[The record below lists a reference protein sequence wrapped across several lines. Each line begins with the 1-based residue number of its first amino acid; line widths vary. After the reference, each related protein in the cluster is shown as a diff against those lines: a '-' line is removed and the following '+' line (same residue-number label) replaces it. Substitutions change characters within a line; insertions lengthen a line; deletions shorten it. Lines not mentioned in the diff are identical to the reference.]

1 MEGYIEKKDDLWY
14 VRWSD
19 IHSFSNGTIW
29 TYSKIVNNDTLGYNE
44 GDKVNVEFIIDNNWL
59 PTDICKI
66 IINKPKEKEVFK
78 AFEPKKNNRFIV
90 EFPIEVDIDKCFIKS
105 INKPKYHNNTWQ
117 DIRIDFYDPIDPST
131 SKRLFNI
138 IDKLRINNLKILNSF
153 KINTLDP
160 TGVTIEQWVIYVDEI
175 LMIDFGKFDYS
186 DDGNP
191 TPYMIIKPSN
201 CILNF

>member
-1 MEGYIEKKDDLWY
+1 MEGYIEKKDGFWC

-19 IHSFSNGTIW
+19 IHSFANGTIW
-29 TYSKIVNNDTLGYNE
+29 TYSKIVNNDTLGHNE

-78 AFEPKKNNRFIV
+78 PFEPKINNRFIV
-90 EFPIEVDIDKCFIKS
+90 EFPTEVDIEKYFIKS
-105 INKPKYHNNTWQ
+105 ITKPKYHNNTWQ
-117 DIRIDFYDPIDPST
+117 NIRINFYDPIDPST
-131 SKRLFNI
+131 SHRLFNI

-153 KINTLDP
+153 KIKTLDP

-175 LMIDFGKFDYS
+175 LTIDFGHFDYS
-186 DDGNP
+186 NDGIQ

-201 CILNF
+201 CILNY